1 MDKIGGKLLREM
13 IISGANK
20 LTNDKALIDRLN
32 VFPVPDGD
40 TGTNMSL
47 TIASAISELAK
58 LKDDDI
64 TLIGKAIAKGSLMG
78 ARGNSGVILSQILR
92 GFAKGVEGKEALA
105 IKDFAQALKESSDVA
120 YKAVMKPV
128 EGTILTVI
136 RETATYAMS
145 IRKEDI
151 SMEVFLNKIL
161 EEAKN
166 SLSRTPDLL
175 KALKDANVV
184 DSGGK
189 GLLSFMEGMMMGYY
203 GQMVEAKQAD
213 SIDYEEFIENDIH
226 IFEGEIEFGYCTEF
240 MVLNADIEPQELRSN
255 IERMGDSMVVVGDD
269 GIIKIHI
276 HTNDPGKV
284 LEIAGK
290 HGQLDKMKIENM
302 RIQQQNLMADRNMQ
316 SKPYGIISVSMG
328 SGIAHIMKDLGV
340 DHIIEGGQTMNPS
353 TQDFIKAI
361 NSINS
366 DNIIILPNNSNIILA
381 ANQAKELSEKN
392 VEVILTKT
400 VPQAISALMVFEPSE
415 DFESNTKNM
424 TEATQSVKSGQV
436 TYAVRNTNSDGI
448 DIYEGDIIGIG
459 EGKILTCTKNVD
471 QAVVDLLDKMVDM
484 DDIITLYYG
493 EDVTKEQAQSLK
505 EKLEEIYDDM
515 DVEVHKGGQPLYYY
529 ILSVE

>member
-1 MDKIGGKLLREM
+1 MDKIDGKLLREM

-32 VFPVPDGD
+32 VFTVTDGD

-92 GFAKGVEGKEALA
+92 GFAKGVEGKDTLGV
-105 IKDFAQALKESSDVA
+105 KDVAKALKESSDVA

-145 IRKEDI
+145 IRKEEI
-151 SMEVFLNKIL
+151 SMEDFLNKIL

-166 SLSRTPDLL
+166 SLIRTPELL

-189 GLLSFMEGMMMGYY
+189 GLVSFMEGMMMGYY
-203 GQMVEAKQAD
+203 GQMVESRQAD
-213 SIDYEEFIENDIH
+213 SIDYEEFMESDIH

-240 MVLNADIEPQELRSN
+240 MVMDADIEPQELRSR
-255 IERMGDSMVVVGDD
+255 IERDGDSMVVVGDD

-284 LEIAGK
+284 LETAGK
-290 HGQLDKMKIENM
+290 HGQLDKIKIENM
-302 RIQQQNLMADRNMQ
+302 RIQQKNLISEKNKEA
-316 SKPYGIISVSMG
+316 KPYGLISVSMG
-328 SGIAHIMKDLGV
+328 SGIAHIMKDFGV
-340 DHIIEGGQTMNPS
+340 DQIIEGGQTMNPS

-361 NSINS
+361 NNINS
-366 DNIIILPNNSNIILA
+366 ENIIILPNNSNIILA

-415 DFESNTKNM
+415 DFKTNTHNM
-424 TEATQSVKSGQV
+424 QEATKTVKSGQI
-436 TYAVRNTNSDGI
+436 TYAVRDTNSEGI
-448 DIYEGDIIGIG
+448 EINEGDIIGIG
-459 EGKILTCTKNVD
+459 EGRILTCTKSVD
-471 QAVVDLLDKMVDM
+471 QAVVELLDNIVDM

-493 EDVTKEQAQSLK
+493 QDVTQDQAEALK
-505 EKLEEIYDDM
+505 ERLEEIYDDM

>member
-1 MDKIGGKLLREM
+1 MDKIDGKLLREM

-47 TIASAISELAK
+47 TIASAISELSK
-58 LKDDDI
+58 LKEDDI

-92 GFAKGVEGKEALA
+92 GFAKGIEGRDVLTV
-105 IKDFAQALKESSDVA
+105 KDVAQALKDSSDVA

-136 RETATYAMS
+136 RETAAYAMS

-151 SMEVFLNKIL
+151 SMEDFLNRIL
-161 EEAKN
+161 EEARS
-166 SLSRTPDLL
+166 SLSRTPELL
-175 KALKDANVV
+175 KALKEANVV

-189 GLLSFMEGMMMGYY
+189 GLVSFMEGMLLGYY

-213 SIDYEEFIENDIH
+213 SIDYEEFMESDSH

-240 MVLNADIEPQELRSN
+240 MVINADIEPQELRSR
-255 IERMGDSMVVVGDD
+255 IERMGDSMVVVGDE

-290 HGQLDKMKIENM
+290 HGQLDRMKIENM
-302 RIQQQNLMADRNMQ
+302 RLQQQSLMADKKEEP
-316 SKPYGIISVSMG
+316 KPYGIISVSMG
-328 SGIAHIMKDLGV
+328 SGIAHIMKDFGV
-340 DHIIEGGQTMNPS
+340 DTVIEGGQTMNPS

-361 NSINS
+361 NNV
-366 DNIIILPNNSNIILA
+366 NAEKIIILPNNSNIILA

-392 VEVILTKT
+392 VEVIPTKT

-415 DFESNTKNM
+415 DFETNTENM
-424 TEATQSVKSGQV
+424 MEAMNTVKSGQV
-436 TYAVRNTNSDGI
+436 TYAVRDTSSDGI
-448 DIYEGDIIGIG
+448 YISEGDIIGIS
-459 EGKILTCTKNVD
+459 EGKIMTCTKSVEE
-471 QAVVDLLDKMVDM
+471 AVVKLLEGIVDM

-493 EDVTKEQAQSLK
+493 EDVTREAAESLK

-515 DVEVHKGGQPLYYY
+515 DVELHRGGQPLYYY